1 MQASQAISS
10 LAFTNLKNESDKAM
24 IHFKQPAQQNNST
37 MPGPNDQS
45 QLSLIPSTHKLS
57 QQNVKKH
64 KTSISPERAAKIDKF
79 IRENIRREK

>member
-45 QLSLIPSTHKLS
+45 QISLLPSTHKLS
-57 QQNVKKH
+57 Q
-64 KTSISPERAAKIDKF
+64 
-79 IRENIRREK
+79 